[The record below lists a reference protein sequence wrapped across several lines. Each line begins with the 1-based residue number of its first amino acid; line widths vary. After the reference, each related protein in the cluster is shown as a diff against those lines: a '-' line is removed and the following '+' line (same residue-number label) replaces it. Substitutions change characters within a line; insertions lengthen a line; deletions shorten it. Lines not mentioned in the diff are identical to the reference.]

1 MNRLSILKYDLVSIA
16 LYIGL
21 VSFGIINIYSSSFN
35 GSSTS
40 LFDLSSIVGKQVIF
54 FFLSL
59 VVFIFILFTR
69 NKFFDNSASIVYFL
83 SIILLLGLFVFGV
96 ERGGAR
102 SWYALGPI
110 SFQPSELAKF
120 GTALF
125 LSKFLSIIQTDLKR
139 NRDILIVLIIILVPL
154 ILTTIQPDPGS
165 ALIFL
170 AFIFPIIREGLN
182 LNYFYF
188 GLYIISTLLL
198 TLIFNFLVSIAIL
211 TIIFLTYLIYLRNKK
226 IKVSLL
232 KYIFSFFILISISFS
247 TNYLFENVLEQRHR
261 DRINLVLGKEID
273 TSGIGYNINQ
283 SKIALSNGGFFG
295 TGFLE
300 GTQTKGNFVPRQHTD
315 FIFSTIGEE
324 WGFIGTLSTIVIFSF
339 LIIRIITRADKQP
352 NHFRRIYSYCFAS
365 LIFFHFFLNVGM
377 SIGLIPSIGIPLPF
391 ISYGGSSLLIFSLM
405 FFVYLNFDSSRL
417 KES

>member
-1 MNRLSILKYDLVSIA
+1 MNRLSVLKYDTVSIA
-16 LYIGL
+16 LYVGL

-35 GSSTS
+35 ESLTN
-40 LFDLSSIVGKQVIF
+40 LFDISSIVGKQVIF

-59 VVFIFILFTR
+59 IAFTFILFIKS
-69 NKFFDNSASIVYFL
+69 KFIDNSTSIIYFL
-83 SIILLLGLFVFGV
+83 SIILLIGLFIFGV
-96 ERGGAR
+96 ERGGAK

-125 LSKFLSIIQTDLKR
+125 LSKFLSIIQTDLKS
-139 NRDILIVLIIILVPL
+139 NKDIIVVLIIILVPL
-154 ILTTIQPDPGS
+154 ILTTIQPDPGT

-170 AFIFPIIREGLN
+170 AFIFPVIREGLN

-188 GLYIISTLLL
+188 GLYIIL
-198 TLIFNFLVSIAIL
+198 TLFLTLKFSFLVSLAIL
-211 TIIFLTYLIYLRNKK
+211 SIIFFTYLIYLRNKK
-226 IKVSLL
+226 FKISLL
-232 KYIFSFFILISISFS
+232 KFIFSFFILIAISFS
-247 TNYLFENVLEQRHR
+247 TNYLFDNVLEQRHR

-283 SKIALSNGGFFG
+283 SKIAISNGGLFG

-324 WGFIGTLSTIVIFSF
+324 WGFMGTSLTILLFSI
-339 LIIRIITRADKQP
+339 LIIRLISRAEKQP

-365 LIFFHFFLNVGM
+365 LIFFHFFINVGM

-405 FFVYLNFDSSRL
+405 FFVYINFDSSRL
-417 KES
+417 KEA

>member
-1 MNRLSILKYDLVSIA
+1 MNRLSILKYDTVSIA

-35 GSSTS
+35 ESLTN
-40 LFDLSSIVGKQVIF
+40 LFDISSLVGKQVIF

-59 VVFIFILFTR
+59 IAFIFILFIKS
-69 NKFFDNSASIVYFL
+69 KFIDNSTSIIYFL
-83 SIILLLGLFVFGV
+83 SIILLIGLFIFGV
-96 ERGGAR
+96 ERGGAK

-125 LSKFLSIIQTDLKR
+125 LSKFLSIIQTDLKS
-139 NRDILIVLIIILVPL
+139 NKDIIVVLIIILVPL
-154 ILTTIQPDPGS
+154 ILTTIQPDPGT

-170 AFIFPIIREGLN
+170 AFIFPVIREGLN

-188 GLYIISTLLL
+188 GLYIIL
-198 TLIFNFLVSIAIL
+198 TLFLTLKFSFLVSLAIL
-211 TIIFLTYLIYLRNKK
+211 SIIFFTYLIYLRNKK
-226 IKVSLL
+226 FKISLL
-232 KYIFSFFILISISFS
+232 KFIFSFLVLIAISFS
-247 TNYLFENVLEQRHR
+247 TNYLFDNVLEQRHR

-283 SKIALSNGGFFG
+283 SKIAISNGGLFG

-324 WGFIGTLSTIVIFSF
+324 WGFMGTSLTILLFSI
-339 LIIRIITRADKQP
+339 LIIRLIYRAEKQP

-365 LIFFHFFLNVGM
+365 LIFFHFFINVGM

-405 FFVYLNFDSSRL
+405 FFVYINFDSSRL
-417 KES
+417 KED

>member
-226 IKVSLL
+226 IKVSFL

>member
-1 MNRLSILKYDLVSIA
+1 MNRLSVLKYDTVSIA
-16 LYIGL
+16 LYVGL

-35 GSSTS
+35 ESLTN
-40 LFDLSSIVGKQVIF
+40 LFDISSIVGKQVIF

-59 VVFIFILFTR
+59 IAFTFILFIKS
-69 NKFFDNSASIVYFL
+69 KFIDNSTSIIYFL
-83 SIILLLGLFVFGV
+83 SIILLIGLFIFGV
-96 ERGGAR
+96 ERGGAK

-125 LSKFLSIIQTDLKR
+125 LSKFLSIIQTDLKS
-139 NRDILIVLIIILVPL
+139 NKDIIVVLIIILVPL
-154 ILTTIQPDPGS
+154 ILTTIQPDPGT

-170 AFIFPIIREGLN
+170 AFIFPVIREGLN

-188 GLYIISTLLL
+188 GLYIIL
-198 TLIFNFLVSIAIL
+198 TLFLTLKFSFLVSLAIL
-211 TIIFLTYLIYLRNKK
+211 SIIFFTYLIYLRNKK
-226 IKVSLL
+226 FKISLL
-232 KYIFSFFILISISFS
+232 KFIFSFFILIAISFS
-247 TNYLFENVLEQRHR
+247 TNYLFDNVLEQRHR
-261 DRINLVLGKEID
+261 DRINLVIGKEID

-283 SKIALSNGGFFG
+283 SKIAISNGGLFG

-324 WGFIGTLSTIVIFSF
+324 WGFMGTSLTILLFSI
-339 LIIRIITRADKQP
+339 LIIRLISRAEKQP

-365 LIFFHFFLNVGM
+365 LIFFHFFINVGM

-405 FFVYLNFDSSRL
+405 FFVYINFDSSRL
-417 KES
+417 KED

>member
-1 MNRLSILKYDLVSIA
+1 MNRLGILKYDLVSIG

-21 VSFGIINIYSSSFN
+21 VSFGIINIYSSSFS
-35 GSSTS
+35 GSSS
-40 LFDLSSIVGKQVIF
+40 NLLDLSSIVGKQVIF

-59 VVFIFILFTR
+59 VAFIFILFTK

-83 SIILLLGLFVFGV
+83 SIIFLLGLFVFGV

-139 NRDILIVLIIILVPL
+139 NRDILFVLIIILVPL

-170 AFIFPIIREGLN
+170 AFIFPVIREGLN

-188 GLYIISTLLL
+188 GLFIISTLLL
-198 TLIFNFLVSIAIL
+198 TLKFNFLVSLAIL
-211 TIIFLTYLIYLRNKK
+211 TIIFFTYLIYLRNKK

-232 KYIFSFFILISISFS
+232 KYIFSLFILISISFS

-324 WGFIGTLSTIVIFSF
+324 WGFIGTLTTILIFSF

-352 NHFRRIYSYCFAS
+352 NHFRRIYSYSFAS
-365 LIFFHFFLNVGM
+365 LVFFHFFLNVGM

>member
-1 MNRLSILKYDLVSIA
+1 MNRLNILKYDLVSIA

-139 NRDILIVLIIILVPL
+139 NRDILIVLIIILIPL

-198 TLIFNFLVSIAIL
+198 TLIFNFHVSIAIL

>member
-69 NKFFDNSASIVYFL
+69 NKFFDNSASIVYLL

-324 WGFIGTLSTIVIFSF
+324 WGFIGTLTTIVIFSF

>member
-226 IKVSLL
+226 IKVSFL

-247 TNYLFENVLEQRHR
+247 TNYLFENVLKQRHR

-324 WGFIGTLSTIVIFSF
+324 WGFIGTLTTIVIFSI

-365 LIFFHFFLNVGM
+365 LVFFHFFLNVGM

>member
-1 MNRLSILKYDLVSIA
+1 MNRLSVLKYDIVSIA

-35 GSSTS
+35 ESFTN
-40 LFDLSSIVGKQVIF
+40 LFDVGSIVGKQVIF

-59 VVFIFILFTR
+59 IAFIFILFTKS
-69 NKFFDNSASIVYFL
+69 KFIDNSTSIVYFL
-83 SIILLLGLFVFGV
+83 SIILLVGLFIFGV
-96 ERGGAR
+96 ERGGAK
-102 SWYALGPI
+102 SWYAIGPI

-125 LSKFLSIIQTDLKR
+125 LSKFLSIIQTDLKS
-139 NRDILIVLIIILVPL
+139 NKDIIVVLIIILVPL
-154 ILTTIQPDPGS
+154 ILTTIQPDPGT

-170 AFIFPIIREGLN
+170 AFIFPVIREGLN

-188 GLYIISTLLL
+188 GLYIIL
-198 TLIFNFLVSIAIL
+198 TLFLTLKFSFLVSLAIL
-211 TIIFLTYLIYLRNKK
+211 SIIFFTYLIYLRNKK
-226 IKVSLL
+226 FKVSLL
-232 KYIFSFFILISISFS
+232 KLIFSFFLLIAISFS
-247 TNYLFENVLEQRHR
+247 TNYLFDNVLEQRHR

>member
-1 MNRLSILKYDLVSIA
+1 MNRLSVLKYDTVSIA
-16 LYIGL
+16 LYVGL

-35 GSSTS
+35 ESLTN
-40 LFDLSSIVGKQVIF
+40 LFDISSIVGKQVIF

-59 VVFIFILFTR
+59 IAFTFILFIKS
-69 NKFFDNSASIVYFL
+69 KFIDNSTSIIYFL
-83 SIILLLGLFVFGV
+83 SIILLIGLFIFGV
-96 ERGGAR
+96 ERGGAK

-125 LSKFLSIIQTDLKR
+125 LSKFLSIIQTDLKS
-139 NRDILIVLIIILVPL
+139 NKDIIVVLIIILVPL
-154 ILTTIQPDPGS
+154 ILTTIQPDPGT

-170 AFIFPIIREGLN
+170 AFIFPVIREGLN

-188 GLYIISTLLL
+188 GLYIIL
-198 TLIFNFLVSIAIL
+198 TLFLTLKFSFLVSLAIL
-211 TIIFLTYLIYLRNKK
+211 SIIFFTYLIYLRNKK
-226 IKVSLL
+226 FKISLL
-232 KYIFSFFILISISFS
+232 RFIFSFFILIAISFS
-247 TNYLFENVLEQRHR
+247 TNYLFDNVLEQRHR

-283 SKIALSNGGFFG
+283 SKIAISNGGLFG

-324 WGFIGTLSTIVIFSF
+324 WGFLGTSLTILLFSI
-339 LIIRIITRADKQP
+339 LIIRLISRAEKQP

-365 LIFFHFFLNVGM
+365 LIFFHFFINVGM

-405 FFVYLNFDSSRL
+405 FFVYINFDSSRL
-417 KES
+417 KED

>member
-35 GSSTS
+35 GSSMS

-59 VVFIFILFTR
+59 IVFIFILFTR

-139 NRDILIVLIIILVPL
+139 NRDILIVLIIIVVPL

-170 AFIFPIIREGLN
+170 AFIFPVIREGLN

-188 GLYIISTLLL
+188 GLYIISTLIL

-232 KYIFSFFILISISFS
+232 KYIFSFFILISSSFS

-283 SKIALSNGGFFG
+283 SKIALSNGGLFG

-324 WGFIGTLSTIVIFSF
+324 WGFIGTLITIVIFSF

-365 LIFFHFFLNVGM
+365 LVFFHFFLNVGM

>member
-59 VVFIFILFTR
+59 VVFIFILFVR

-170 AFIFPIIREGLN
+170 AFIFPVIREGLN

-324 WGFIGTLSTIVIFSF
+324 WGFIGTLTTIIIFSF
-339 LIIRIITRADKQP
+339 LIIRIIIRADKQP

-365 LIFFHFFLNVGM
+365 LVFFHFFLNVGM

>member
-1 MNRLSILKYDLVSIA
+1 MNRLSILKYDTVSIA
-16 LYIGL
+16 LYVGL
-21 VSFGIINIYSSSFN
+21 VSVGIINIYSSSFN
-35 GSSTS
+35 ESLTN
-40 LFDLSSIVGKQVIF
+40 LFDISSLVGKQVIF

-59 VVFIFILFTR
+59 IAFIFILFIKS
-69 NKFFDNSASIVYFL
+69 KFIDNSTSIIYFL
-83 SIILLLGLFVFGV
+83 SIILLIGLFIFGV
-96 ERGGAR
+96 ERGGAK
-102 SWYALGPI
+102 SWYVLGPI

-125 LSKFLSIIQTDLKR
+125 LSKFLSIIQTDLKS
-139 NRDILIVLIIILVPL
+139 NKDIIVVLIIILAPL
-154 ILTTIQPDPGS
+154 ILTTIQPDPGT

-170 AFIFPIIREGLN
+170 AFIFPVIREGLN

-188 GLYIISTLLL
+188 GLYIIL
-198 TLIFNFLVSIAIL
+198 TLFLTLKFSFLVSLAIL
-211 TIIFLTYLIYLRNKK
+211 SIIFFTYIIYLRNKK
-226 IKVSLL
+226 FKISLL
-232 KYIFSFFILISISFS
+232 KFIFSFLVLIAISFS
-247 TNYLFENVLEQRHR
+247 TNYLFDNVLEQRHR

-283 SKIALSNGGFFG
+283 SKIAISNGGLFG

-324 WGFIGTLSTIVIFSF
+324 WGFMGTSLTILLFSI
-339 LIIRIITRADKQP
+339 LIIRLIYRAEKQP

-365 LIFFHFFLNVGM
+365 LIFFHFFINVGM

-405 FFVYLNFDSSRL
+405 FFVYINFDSSRL
-417 KES
+417 KED

>member
-16 LYIGL
+16 LYISL

-139 NRDILIVLIIILVPL
+139 NRDILIVLIIILVPI

-226 IKVSLL
+226 IKGKKTN
-232 KYIFSFFILISISFS
+232 KYIL
-247 TNYLFENVLEQRHR
+247 
-261 DRINLVLGKEID
+261 
-273 TSGIGYNINQ
+273 
-283 SKIALSNGGFFG
+283 
-295 TGFLE
+295 
-300 GTQTKGNFVPRQHTD
+300 
-315 FIFSTIGEE
+315 
-324 WGFIGTLSTIVIFSF
+324 W
-339 LIIRIITRADKQP
+339 
-352 NHFRRIYSYCFAS
+352 
-365 LIFFHFFLNVGM
+365 
-377 SIGLIPSIGIPLPF
+377 
-391 ISYGGSSLLIFSLM
+391 
-405 FFVYLNFDSSRL
+405 
-417 KES
+417 

>member
-1 MNRLSILKYDLVSIA
+1 MNRLSILKYDLLSIG

-35 GSSTS
+35 GYSTS
-40 LFDLSSIVGKQVIF
+40 LLDLSSIVGKQIIF

-59 VVFIFILFTR
+59 VAFIFILFTR
-69 NKFFDNSASIVYFL
+69 NKFFDNSAYIVYFS
-83 SIILLLGLFVFGV
+83 SIILLLGLFFFGV

-139 NRDILIVLIIILVPL
+139 NRDILIALTIILAPL

-170 AFIFPIIREGLN
+170 AFIFPVIREGLN

-188 GLYIISTLLL
+188 GLYIILTLLL
-198 TLIFNFLVSIAIL
+198 TLKFNFLVSLAIL
-211 TIIFLTYLIYLRNKK
+211 TIIFFTYIIYLRNKK

-324 WGFIGTLSTIVIFSF
+324 WGFIGTLTTIVIFSF

-365 LIFFHFFLNVGM
+365 LVFFHFFLNVGM

>member
-1 MNRLSILKYDLVSIA
+1 MNRLGILKYDLVSIA

-35 GSSTS
+35 GSSMS

-59 VVFIFILFTR
+59 VVLIFILFTR
-69 NKFFDNSASIVYFL
+69 NKFFDNSASIVYLL

-170 AFIFPIIREGLN
+170 AFIFPVIREGLN

-283 SKIALSNGGFFG
+283 SKIALSNGGLFG

-324 WGFIGTLSTIVIFSF
+324 WGFIGTLTTIVIFSI

-365 LIFFHFFLNVGM
+365 LVFFHFFLNVGM

>member
-35 GSSTS
+35 GSSIS
-40 LFDLSSIVGKQVIF
+40 LLDLSSIVGKQFIF

-59 VVFIFILFTR
+59 VVFIFILFTK

-102 SWYALGPI
+102 SWYVLGPI

-170 AFIFPIIREGLN
+170 AFIFPVIREGLN

-198 TLIFNFLVSIAIL
+198 TLKFNFLISLAIL

-232 KYIFSFFILISISFS
+232 KYLFSFFILISISFS
-247 TNYLFENVLEQRHR
+247 TDYLFENVLGQRHR

-273 TSGIGYNINQ
+273 TSGIGYNLNQ

-324 WGFIGTLSTIVIFSF
+324 WGFIGTLTTIVIFSF
-339 LIIRIITRADKQP
+339 LIIRIIIRADKQP

-365 LIFFHFFLNVGM
+365 LVFFHFFLNVGM
-377 SIGLIPSIGIPLPF
+377 SIGLIPSIGIPLPY

-417 KES
+417 KEN

>member
-1 MNRLSILKYDLVSIA
+1 MNRLNILKYDLVSIA

-59 VVFIFILFTR
+59 VVFIFILFVR

-139 NRDILIVLIIILVPL
+139 NRDILIVLIIILIPL

-198 TLIFNFLVSIAIL
+198 TLIFNVLVSIAIL

-232 KYIFSFFILISISFS
+232 KYIFSFFILISISLS

-273 TSGIGYNINQ
+273 NSGIGYNINQ

-339 LIIRIITRADKQP
+339 LIIRIIIRADKQP

>member
-1 MNRLSILKYDLVSIA
+1 MNRLSFLKYDLVSIT

-35 GSSTS
+35 GSSIS

-69 NKFFDNSASIVYFL
+69 NKFFDNSASIVYLL

-102 SWYALGPI
+102 SWYTLGPI

-170 AFIFPIIREGLN
+170 AFIFPVIREGLN

-283 SKIALSNGGFFG
+283 SKIALSNGGLFG

-324 WGFIGTLSTIVIFSF
+324 WGFIGTLTTIIIFSI

-365 LIFFHFFLNVGM
+365 LVFFHFFLNVGM

>member
-1 MNRLSILKYDLVSIA
+1 MNRLSVLKYDIVSIA

-35 GSSTS
+35 ESFTN
-40 LFDLSSIVGKQVIF
+40 LFDVGSIVGKQVIF

-59 VVFIFILFTR
+59 IAFIFILFTKS
-69 NKFFDNSASIVYFL
+69 KFIDNSTSIVYFL
-83 SIILLLGLFVFGV
+83 SIILLVGLFIFGV
-96 ERGGAR
+96 ERGGAK
-102 SWYALGPI
+102 SWYAIGPI

-125 LSKFLSIIQTDLKR
+125 LSKFLSIIQTDLKS
-139 NRDILIVLIIILVPL
+139 NKDIIVVLIIILVPL
-154 ILTTIQPDPGS
+154 ILTTIQPDPGT

-170 AFIFPIIREGLN
+170 AFIFPVIREGLN

-188 GLYIISTLLL
+188 GLYIIL
-198 TLIFNFLVSIAIL
+198 TLFLTLKFSFLVSIAIL
-211 TIIFLTYLIYLRNKK
+211 SIIFFTYLIYLRNKK
-226 IKVSLL
+226 FKVSLL
-232 KYIFSFFILISISFS
+232 KLIFSFFLLIAISFS
-247 TNYLFENVLEQRHR
+247 TNYLFDNVLEQRHR

-283 SKIALSNGGFFG
+283 SKIAITNGGLFG

-324 WGFIGTLSTIVIFSF
+324 WGFMGTSLTILLFSI
-339 LIIRIITRADKQP
+339 LIIRLISRAEKQP

-365 LIFFHFFLNVGM
+365 LIFFHFFINVGM

-405 FFVYLNFDSSRL
+405 FFVYINFDSSRL
-417 KES
+417 KED

>member
-1 MNRLSILKYDLVSIA
+1 MNRLGILKYDLVSIC

-21 VSFGIINIYSSSFN
+21 VSFGIVNIYSSSFS
-35 GSSTS
+35 GSYVG
-40 LFDLSSIVGKQVIF
+40 LLDLSSLVGKQVIF

-59 VVFIFILFTR
+59 VAFIFILFTR
-69 NKFFDNSASIVYFL
+69 NKFIDNSVSIVYFL
-83 SIILLLGLFVFGV
+83 SIILLLGLFIFGA

-125 LSKFLSIIQTDLKR
+125 LSKFLSIIQTDLKK

-170 AFIFPIIREGLN
+170 AFIFPVIREGLN

-198 TLIFNFLVSIAIL
+198 TLKFNFLVSLAML
-211 TIIFLTYLIYLRNKK
+211 IIFFLTYLIYLRNKK

-324 WGFIGTLSTIVIFSF
+324 WGFIGTLTTIIIFSF
-339 LIIRIITRADKQP
+339 LIIRIIIRADKQP

-365 LIFFHFFLNVGM
+365 LVFFHFFLNVGM

>member
-1 MNRLSILKYDLVSIA
+1 MNRLSILKYDTVSIA
-16 LYIGL
+16 LYVGL

-35 GSSTS
+35 ESLTD
-40 LFDLSSIVGKQVIF
+40 LFDISSIVGKQVIF

-59 VVFIFILFTR
+59 IAFIFILFIKS
-69 NKFFDNSASIVYFL
+69 KFIDNSTSVIYFL
-83 SIILLLGLFVFGV
+83 SIILLIGLFIFGV
-96 ERGGAR
+96 ERGGAK

-125 LSKFLSIIQTDLKR
+125 LSKFLSIIQTDLKS
-139 NRDILIVLIIILVPL
+139 NKDIIVVLIIILVPL
-154 ILTTIQPDPGS
+154 ILTTIQPDPGT

-170 AFIFPIIREGLN
+170 AFIFPVIREGLN

-188 GLYIISTLLL
+188 GLYVIL
-198 TLIFNFLVSIAIL
+198 TLFLTLKFSFLISLAIL
-211 TIIFLTYLIYLRNKK
+211 SIIFFTYLIYLRNKK
-226 IKVSLL
+226 FKISLL
-232 KYIFSFFILISISFS
+232 KFIFSFFILIAISFS
-247 TNYLFENVLEQRHR
+247 TNYLFDNVLEQRHR

-283 SKIALSNGGFFG
+283 SKIAISNGGLFG

-324 WGFIGTLSTIVIFSF
+324 WGFMGTSLTILLFSI
-339 LIIRIITRADKQP
+339 LIIRLISRAEKQP

-365 LIFFHFFLNVGM
+365 LIFFHFFINVGM

-405 FFVYLNFDSSRL
+405 FFVYINFDSSRL
-417 KES
+417 KED

>member
-1 MNRLSILKYDLVSIA
+1 MNRLNVLKYDTVSIA
-16 LYIGL
+16 LYVGL

-35 GSSTS
+35 ESLTN
-40 LFDLSSIVGKQVIF
+40 LFDISSIVGKQVIF

-59 VVFIFILFTR
+59 IAFTFILFIKS
-69 NKFFDNSASIVYFL
+69 KFIDNSTSIIYFL
-83 SIILLLGLFVFGV
+83 SIILLIGLFIFGV
-96 ERGGAR
+96 ERGGAK

-125 LSKFLSIIQTDLKR
+125 LSKFLSIIQTDLKS
-139 NRDILIVLIIILVPL
+139 NKDIIVVLIIILVPL
-154 ILTTIQPDPGS
+154 ILTTIQPDPGT

-170 AFIFPIIREGLN
+170 AFIFPVIREGLN

-188 GLYIISTLLL
+188 GLYIIL
-198 TLIFNFLVSIAIL
+198 TLFLTLKFSFLVSLAIL
-211 TIIFLTYLIYLRNKK
+211 SIIFFTYLIYLRNKK
-226 IKVSLL
+226 FKISLL
-232 KYIFSFFILISISFS
+232 KFIFSFFILIAISFS
-247 TNYLFENVLEQRHR
+247 TNYLFDNVLEQRHR

-283 SKIALSNGGFFG
+283 SKIAISNGGLFG

-324 WGFIGTLSTIVIFSF
+324 WGFMGTSLTILLFSI
-339 LIIRIITRADKQP
+339 LIIRLISRAEKQP

-365 LIFFHFFLNVGM
+365 LIFFHFFINVGM

-405 FFVYLNFDSSRL
+405 FFVYINFDSSRL
-417 KES
+417 KED

>member
-1 MNRLSILKYDLVSIA
+1 MNRLSILKYDLLSIG

-35 GSSTS
+35 GYSTS
-40 LFDLSSIVGKQVIF
+40 LLDLSSIVGKQIIF

-59 VVFIFILFTR
+59 VAFIFILFTR
-69 NKFFDNSASIVYFL
+69 NKFFDNSASIVYFS
-83 SIILLLGLFVFGV
+83 SIILLLGLFFFGV

-139 NRDILIVLIIILVPL
+139 NRDILIALTIILAPL

-170 AFIFPIIREGLN
+170 AFIFPVIREGLN

-188 GLYIISTLLL
+188 GLYIILTLLL
-198 TLIFNFLVSIAIL
+198 TLKFNFLVSLAIL
-211 TIIFLTYLIYLRNKK
+211 TIIFFTYIIYLRNKK

-324 WGFIGTLSTIVIFSF
+324 WGFIGTLTTIVIFSF

-365 LIFFHFFLNVGM
+365 LVFFHFFLNVGM

>member
-1 MNRLSILKYDLVSIA
+1 MNRLNILKYDLVSIA

-139 NRDILIVLIIILVPL
+139 NRDILIVLIIILIPL

-170 AFIFPIIREGLN
+170 AFMFPIIREGLN

-198 TLIFNFLVSIAIL
+198 TLIFNVLVSIAIL

-232 KYIFSFFILISISFS
+232 KYIFSFFILISISLS

-273 TSGIGYNINQ
+273 NSGIGYNINQ

-339 LIIRIITRADKQP
+339 LIIRIIIRADKQP
-352 NHFRRIYSYCFAS
+352 IHFRRIYSYCFAS

>member
-1 MNRLSILKYDLVSIA
+1 MNRLSILKYDLVSIG

-35 GSSTS
+35 GSSIS
-40 LFDLSSIVGKQVIF
+40 FLDLSSIVGKQVIF

-59 VVFIFILFTR
+59 VALIFILFTR

-102 SWYALGPI
+102 SWYALGPL

-120 GTALF
+120 ATALF
-125 LSKFLSIIQTDLKR
+125 LSKFLSIIQTDLNRK
-139 NRDILIVLIIILVPL
+139 RDILIVLIIILVPL

-170 AFIFPIIREGLN
+170 AFIFPVIREGLS
-182 LNYFYF
+182 LDYFYF

-198 TLIFNFLVSIAIL
+198 TLKFNFLVSLAIL

-232 KYIFSFFILISISFS
+232 KYLFSFFILVSISFS
-247 TNYLFENVLEQRHR
+247 TNYLFENILEQRHR

-295 TGFLE
+295 TGFLK

-324 WGFIGTLSTIVIFSF
+324 WGFIGTLTTIVIFSF

-365 LIFFHFFLNVGM
+365 LVFFHFFLNVGM

-391 ISYGGSSLLIFSLM
+391 ISYGGSSLLIFSMM

-417 KES
+417 KEN

>member
-1 MNRLSILKYDLVSIA
+1 MNRLSVLKYDTVSIA
-16 LYIGL
+16 LYVGL

-35 GSSTS
+35 ESLTN
-40 LFDLSSIVGKQVIF
+40 LFDISSIVGKQVIF

-59 VVFIFILFTR
+59 IAFTFILFIKS
-69 NKFFDNSASIVYFL
+69 KFIDNSTSIIYFL
-83 SIILLLGLFVFGV
+83 SIILLIGLFIFGV
-96 ERGGAR
+96 ERGGAK

-125 LSKFLSIIQTDLKR
+125 LSKFLSIIQTDLKS
-139 NRDILIVLIIILVPL
+139 NKDIIVVLIIILVPL
-154 ILTTIQPDPGS
+154 ILTTIQPDPGT

-170 AFIFPIIREGLN
+170 AFIFPVIREGLN

-188 GLYIISTLLL
+188 GLYIIL
-198 TLIFNFLVSIAIL
+198 TLFLTLKFSFLVSLAIL
-211 TIIFLTYLIYLRNKK
+211 SIIFFTYLIYLRNKK
-226 IKVSLL
+226 FKISLL
-232 KYIFSFFILISISFS
+232 KFIFSFFILIAISFS
-247 TNYLFENVLEQRHR
+247 TNYLFDNVLEQRHR

-283 SKIALSNGGFFG
+283 SKIAISNGGLFG

-324 WGFIGTLSTIVIFSF
+324 WGFLGTSLTILLFSI
-339 LIIRIITRADKQP
+339 LIIRLISRAEKQP

-365 LIFFHFFLNVGM
+365 LIFFHFFINVGM

-405 FFVYLNFDSSRL
+405 FFVYINFDSSRL
-417 KES
+417 KED

>member
-1 MNRLSILKYDLVSIA
+1 MNRLSVLKYDVVSIA

-35 GSSTS
+35 ESFTS
-40 LFDLSSIVGKQVIF
+40 LFDVGSIVGKQVIF

-59 VVFIFILFTR
+59 IAFIFILFTKS
-69 NKFFDNSASIVYFL
+69 KFIDNSTSIVYFL
-83 SIILLLGLFVFGV
+83 SIILLVGLFIFGV
-96 ERGGAR
+96 ERGGAK
-102 SWYALGPI
+102 SWYAIGPI

-125 LSKFLSIIQTDLKR
+125 LSKFLSIIQTDLKS
-139 NRDILIVLIIILVPL
+139 NKDIIVVLIIILVPL
-154 ILTTIQPDPGS
+154 ILTTIQPDPGT

-170 AFIFPIIREGLN
+170 AFIFPVIREGLN

-188 GLYIISTLLL
+188 GLSIIL
-198 TLIFNFLVSIAIL
+198 TLFLTLKFSFLVSLAIL
-211 TIIFLTYLIYLRNKK
+211 SIIFFTYLIYLRNKK
-226 IKVSLL
+226 FKISLL
-232 KYIFSFFILISISFS
+232 KLIFSFFLLIAISFS
-247 TNYLFENVLEQRHR
+247 TNYLFDNVLEQRHR

-283 SKIALSNGGFFG
+283 SKIAITNGGLFG

-324 WGFIGTLSTIVIFSF
+324 WGFMGTSLTILLFSI
-339 LIIRIITRADKQP
+339 LIIRLISRAEKQP

-365 LIFFHFFLNVGM
+365 LIFFHFFINVGM

-405 FFVYLNFDSSRL
+405 FFVYINFDSSRL
-417 KES
+417 KED

>member
-1 MNRLSILKYDLVSIA
+1 MNRLSILKYDTVSIA
-16 LYIGL
+16 LYVGL

-35 GSSTS
+35 ESLTN
-40 LFDLSSIVGKQVIF
+40 LFDISSIVGKQVIF

-59 VVFIFILFTR
+59 IAFIFILFIKS
-69 NKFFDNSASIVYFL
+69 KFIDNSTSIIYFL
-83 SIILLLGLFVFGV
+83 SIILLIGLFIFGV
-96 ERGGAR
+96 ERGGAK

-125 LSKFLSIIQTDLKR
+125 LSKFLSIIQTDLKS
-139 NRDILIVLIIILVPL
+139 NKDIIVVLIIILAPL
-154 ILTTIQPDPGS
+154 ILTTIQPDPGT

-170 AFIFPIIREGLN
+170 AFIFPVIREGLS

-188 GLYIISTLLL
+188 GLYIIL
-198 TLIFNFLVSIAIL
+198 TLFLTLKFSFLVSLAIL
-211 TIIFLTYLIYLRNKK
+211 SIIFFTYLIYLRNKK
-226 IKVSLL
+226 FKISLL
-232 KYIFSFFILISISFS
+232 KFIFSFLVLIAISFS
-247 TNYLFENVLEQRHR
+247 TNYLFDNVLEQRHR

-283 SKIALSNGGFFG
+283 SKIAISNGGLFG

-324 WGFIGTLSTIVIFSF
+324 WGFMGTSLTILLFSI
-339 LIIRIITRADKQP
+339 LIIRLIYRAEKQP

-365 LIFFHFFLNVGM
+365 LIFFHFFINVGM

-391 ISYGGSSLLIFSLM
+391 ISYGGSSLFIFSLM
-405 FFVYLNFDSSRL
+405 FFVYINFDSSRL
-417 KES
+417 KED

>member
-35 GSSTS
+35 GSSMG
-40 LFDLSSIVGKQVIF
+40 LFNISSIVGKQVIF

-170 AFIFPIIREGLN
+170 AFIFPVIREGLN

-198 TLIFNFLVSIAIL
+198 TLIFNFLVSLAIL

-247 TNYLFENVLEQRHR
+247 TNYLFDNVLEQRHR

-295 TGFLE
+295 TGFLK

-324 WGFIGTLSTIVIFSF
+324 WGFIGTLTTIVIFSF

-352 NHFRRIYSYCFAS
+352 NHFRRIYSYCLAS

>member
-1 MNRLSILKYDLVSIA
+1 MNRLSVLKYDTVSIA
-16 LYIGL
+16 LYVGL

-35 GSSTS
+35 ESLTN
-40 LFDLSSIVGKQVIF
+40 LFDISSIVGKQVIF

-59 VVFIFILFTR
+59 IAFIFILFIKS
-69 NKFFDNSASIVYFL
+69 KFIDNSTSIIYFL
-83 SIILLLGLFVFGV
+83 SIILLIGLFIFGV
-96 ERGGAR
+96 ERGGAK

-125 LSKFLSIIQTDLKR
+125 LSKFLSIIQTDLKS
-139 NRDILIVLIIILVPL
+139 NKDIIVVLIIILVPL
-154 ILTTIQPDPGS
+154 ILTTIQPDPGT

-170 AFIFPIIREGLN
+170 AFIFPVIREGLN

-188 GLYIISTLLL
+188 GLYIIL
-198 TLIFNFLVSIAIL
+198 TLFLTLKFSFLVSLAIL
-211 TIIFLTYLIYLRNKK
+211 SIIFFTYLIYLRNKK
-226 IKVSLL
+226 FKISLL
-232 KYIFSFFILISISFS
+232 RFIFSFFILIAISFS
-247 TNYLFENVLEQRHR
+247 TNYLFDNVLEQRHR

-283 SKIALSNGGFFG
+283 SKIAISNGGLFG

-324 WGFIGTLSTIVIFSF
+324 WGFMGTSLTILLFSI
-339 LIIRIITRADKQP
+339 LIIRLISRAEKQP

-365 LIFFHFFLNVGM
+365 LIFSHFFINVGM

-405 FFVYLNFDSSRL
+405 FFVYINFDSSRL
-417 KES
+417 KED

>member
-1 MNRLSILKYDLVSIA
+1 MNRLNILKYDLVSIA

-232 KYIFSFFILISISFS
+232 KYIFSFFILISISLS

-339 LIIRIITRADKQP
+339 LIIRIIIRADKQP
-352 NHFRRIYSYCFAS
+352 IHFRRIYSYCFAS

>member
-1 MNRLSILKYDLVSIA
+1 MNRLSVLKYDIVSIA

-35 GSSTS
+35 ESFTN
-40 LFDLSSIVGKQVIF
+40 LFDVGSIVGKQVIF

-59 VVFIFILFTR
+59 IAFIFILFTKS
-69 NKFFDNSASIVYFL
+69 KFIDNSTSIVYFL
-83 SIILLLGLFVFGV
+83 SIILLVGLFIFGV
-96 ERGGAR
+96 ERGGAK
-102 SWYALGPI
+102 SWYAIGPI

-125 LSKFLSIIQTDLKR
+125 LSKFLSIIQTDLKS
-139 NRDILIVLIIILVPL
+139 NKDIIVVLIIILVPL
-154 ILTTIQPDPGS
+154 ILTTTQPDPGT

-170 AFIFPIIREGLN
+170 AFIFPVIREGLN

-188 GLYIISTLLL
+188 GLYIIL
-198 TLIFNFLVSIAIL
+198 TLFLTLKFSFLVSLAIL
-211 TIIFLTYLIYLRNKK
+211 SIIFFTYLIYLRNKK
-226 IKVSLL
+226 FKISLL
-232 KYIFSFFILISISFS
+232 KLIFSFFLLIAISFS
-247 TNYLFENVLEQRHR
+247 TNYLFDNVLEQRHR

-283 SKIALSNGGFFG
+283 SKIAITNGGLFG

-324 WGFIGTLSTIVIFSF
+324 WGFMGTSLTILLFSI
-339 LIIRIITRADKQP
+339 LIIRLISRAEKQP

-365 LIFFHFFLNVGM
+365 LIFFHFFINVGM

-405 FFVYLNFDSSRL
+405 FFVYINFDSSRL
-417 KES
+417 KED

>member
-1 MNRLSILKYDLVSIA
+1 MNRLSVLKYDIASIA

-35 GSSTS
+35 ESLTN
-40 LFDLSSIVGKQVIF
+40 LFDISSIVGKQVIF

-59 VVFIFILFTR
+59 IAFIFILFIKS
-69 NKFFDNSASIVYFL
+69 KFIDNSTSIIYFL
-83 SIILLLGLFVFGV
+83 SIILLIGLFIFGV
-96 ERGGAR
+96 ERGGAK

-125 LSKFLSIIQTDLKR
+125 LSKFLSIIQTDLKS
-139 NRDILIVLIIILVPL
+139 NKDIIVVLIIILVPL
-154 ILTTIQPDPGS
+154 ILTTIQPDPGT

-170 AFIFPIIREGLN
+170 AFIFPVIREGLN

-188 GLYIISTLLL
+188 GLYIIL
-198 TLIFNFLVSIAIL
+198 TLFLTLKFSFLVSLAIL
-211 TIIFLTYLIYLRNKK
+211 SIIFFTYLIYLRNKK
-226 IKVSLL
+226 FKISLL
-232 KYIFSFFILISISFS
+232 KFIFSFFILIAISFS
-247 TNYLFENVLEQRHR
+247 TNYLFDNVLEQRHR

-283 SKIALSNGGFFG
+283 SKIAISNGGLFG

-324 WGFIGTLSTIVIFSF
+324 WGFMGTSLTILLFSI
-339 LIIRIITRADKQP
+339 LIIRLISRAEKQP

-365 LIFFHFFLNVGM
+365 LIFFHFFINVGM

-405 FFVYLNFDSSRL
+405 FFVYINFDSSRL
-417 KES
+417 KED